1 MDIVSLFLS
10 IIAVS
15 VTVYNCYRQYFKKTE
30 GIALTISGALIENN
44 ELKVCLLYTN
54 IGNQTATITN
64 ASILLD
70 TNSLG
75 HYSKEN
81 HASICDG
88 ITFSVALTS
97 FFEPLHKAVKT
108 SSMDL

>member
-44 ELKVCLLYTN
+44 ELKVLSSLYKHRKSN
-54 IGNQTATITN
+54 CYYHQCIYFIR
-64 ASILLD
+64 
-70 TNSLG
+70 
-75 HYSKEN
+75 YK
-81 HASICDG
+81 
-88 ITFSVALTS
+88 
-97 FFEPLHKAVKT
+97 
-108 SSMDL
+108 